1 MPSPELAAF
10 IPDVV
15 INKQDS
21 WRQLAVGLGMNT
33 RERQEYIQETIIGM
47 FVNCCH
53 YWIFLLHEE
62 NETEE
67 GLTGDGFKFRPDRE
81 CFHIELSGDKKFV
94 PNLEKAFMD
103 RFWYLRDRQE
113 EFLDL
118 VFREINGWIGAGH
131 EMNFLPGCLM
141 VLRDGQL
148 YMAISKETVKNTE
161 RPGPSIV
168 TSEFYDFK
176 FED

>member
-1 MPSPELAAF
+1 MEETQEPEFMPSPELAAF
-10 IPDVV
+10 VPDVV
-15 INKQDS
+15 INKQES
-21 WRQLAVGLGMNT
+21 WHQLVIGLGMNT
-33 RERQEYIQETIIGM
+33 RERQEYIQETIMGL
-47 FVNCCH
+47 FVNCCY
-53 YWIFLLHEE
+53 YWIFLLYEE

-81 CFHIELSGDKKFV
+81 CFHIELSDDKKLV
-94 PNLEKAFMD
+94 PNLEKAFMN
-103 RFWYLRDRQE
+103 RFWYLRDRKE
-113 EFLDL
+113 EFLDM
-118 VFREINGWIGAGH
+118 VFREIKGWIEAGN

-168 TSEFYDFK
+168 TS
-176 FED
+176 